1 MKTLLLGVVAAF
13 AVSSFAW
20 ADAPP
25 TVKMTDQQLDQVV
38 AGWFPN
44 CSEKAAWVCGNNGWG
59 NGTDPINPGSF
70 KGATAPSKST
80 NGTIEPGIN
89 KINTNPTTSSGR

>member
-25 TVKMTDQQLDQVV
+25 TVKMPVKMTDQQLDQVV
-38 AGWFPN
+38 AGWNRCLFHN
-44 CSEKAAWVCGNNGWG
+44 VCGNNGWG
-59 NGTDPINPGSF
+59 NGADGTNPGSF
-70 KGATAPSKST
+70 SGATAPSKST
-80 NGTIEPGIN
+80 NGSNGPG
-89 KINTNPTTSSGR
+89 INTNPTTSSGR